1 MSTREIPGFITIV
14 YVAAI
19 QSPVRKE
26 TRVVVAD
33 DLVTNARTNFGHF
46 CDMRR
51 SVNYGALLAS
61 VVDAG
66 ALYLPPVHVGAAPV
80 CNKM

>member
-1 MSTREIPGFITIV
+1 VSTRKIPGFITIV

-19 QSPVRKE
+19 QSPVRKQ
-26 TRVVVAD
+26 TRIVVAD
-33 DLVTNARTNFGHF
+33 DYVTKARTNSGHF

-61 VVDAG
+61 VVDAN
-66 ALYLPPVHVGAAPV
+66 ALYLSPLHVGAAPV